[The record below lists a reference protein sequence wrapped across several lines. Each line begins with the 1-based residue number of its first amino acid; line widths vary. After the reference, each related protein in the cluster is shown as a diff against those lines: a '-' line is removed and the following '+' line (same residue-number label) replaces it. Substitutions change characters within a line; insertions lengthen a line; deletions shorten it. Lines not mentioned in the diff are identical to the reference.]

1 MFHAHTVEEEATVNF
16 FETTSKKGQ
25 VTKYASFSSIGM
37 KVICMLELGSLQS
50 CGLADLITTCYL
62 YLPLTPKYH
71 IL

>member
-1 MFHAHTVEEEATVNF
+1 MFYAHTVEEEATVNF

-25 VTKYASFSSIGM
+25 VTKDARYFSVGM

-50 CGLADLITTCYL
+50 CGLADFTTMY
-62 YLPLTPKYH
+62 YFHLPSTQQSH